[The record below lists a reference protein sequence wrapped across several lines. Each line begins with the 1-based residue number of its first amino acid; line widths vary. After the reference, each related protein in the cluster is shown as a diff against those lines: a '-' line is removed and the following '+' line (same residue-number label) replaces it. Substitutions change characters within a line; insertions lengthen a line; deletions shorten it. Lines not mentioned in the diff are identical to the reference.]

1 MSQLTAIARPAAGSP
16 IAVWAEDPQGGL
28 QLTGAEPPLTREE
41 QEMQERVHR
50 FATEVMRPIGQQ
62 LDRMTPEEVIAES
75 SPLWSVFKAFSQL
88 GLGVDRM
95 LEFEPEQMAR
105 MFCLV
110 FEELGWGD
118 AGLAISLGASMLPRL
133 TAAKFGNQ
141 FLLERTPELMI
152 GCWGATE
159 PEHGSDVLD
168 ANKQIFNPQ
177 GTYGRPDC
185 VAKLYDDKVVINGR
199 KSDWISNGTIAQVC
213 ILYCAADTGDGP
225 DPGQGC
231 TVIVPL
237 DAKGVSRGKPLD
249 KLGQRPLNQGAVI
262 FDEVELTLDYVL
274 AGPDDYKRA
283 SYSILSDGNALMGV
297 VFTGA
302 ARAAFEL
309 ALAYAHERKQGG
321 VPIIRH
327 QSVAYRLFHMYRKVE
342 AARALSRRALIY
354 NYTQPVPA
362 MQVAMASKITCT
374 QNSFEVANEALQIFC
389 GKGLIPQYP
398 IEKIFRD
405 TRASLIEDGCNE
417 ILAIKG
423 GNYLINPEFL

>member
-1 MSQLTAIARPAAGSP
+1 MSQLTAIGRPAFDSP
-16 IAVWAEDPQGGL
+16 ILAWAQDPKGGL
-28 QLTGAEPPLTREE
+28 QRSGAEPPLTPEE
-41 QEMQERVHR
+41 RAIQERVHR
-50 FATEVMRPIGQQ
+50 FAAEVMRPIGQQ
-62 LDRMTPEEVIAES
+62 LDRMTPQQVIADA
-75 SPLWSVFKAFSQL
+75 SPLWTVFKAFGQL
-88 GLGVDRM
+88 GLGVDR
-95 LEFEPEQMAR
+95 LLQFEPEQMAR
-105 MFCLV
+105 MICLV

-118 AGLAISLGASMLPRL
+118 SGLAISLGASMLPRL
-133 TAAKFGNQ
+133 TAAKFGNR
-141 FLLERTPELMI
+141 FLLERTPESMI

-168 ANKQIFNPQ
+168 ANKQIFSPQ

-185 VAKLYDDKVVINGR
+185 VARLYDDRVVINGR

-213 ILYCAADTGDGP
+213 ILYCVADTGDGP
-225 DPGQGC
+225 DPRQGC
-231 TVIVPL
+231 TIIVPL
-237 DAKGVSRGKPLD
+237 DTKGAGHGKPLD
-249 KLGQRPLNQGAVI
+249 KLGQRALNQGAVI
-262 FDEVELTLDYVL
+262 FDEVELPLEYVL

-283 SYSILSDGNALMGV
+283 SYSILCDGNAIMGV

-354 NYTQPVPA
+354 NYTTAEPTIA
-362 MQVAMASKITCT
+362 VAMASKITGT
-374 QNSFEVANEALQIFC
+374 QNSFEVASEALQIFC
-389 GKGLIPQYP
+389 GKGLIPDHP

-423 GNYLINPEFL
+423 GSYLIDPELL

>member
-88 GLGVDRM
+88 GLGVDRV

-105 MFCLV
+105 MLCLV

-141 FLLERTPELMI
+141 FLLERTPESMI

-168 ANKQIFNPQ
+168 FNKQIFNPQ

-225 DPGQGC
+225 DPERGC
-231 TVIVPL
+231 VVIVPM
-237 DAKGVSRGKPLD
+237 DTPGVSRGTPLD
-249 KLGQRPLNQGAVI
+249 KLGQRALNQGAVV
-262 FDEVELTLDYVL
+262 FDNVVLPASNIL

-283 SYSILSDGNALMGV
+283 AYQVLSIGNACMGAIFV
-297 VFTGA
+297 GT
-302 ARAAFEL
+302 ARAAYEL

-321 VPIIRH
+321 VPIAAH
-327 QSVAYRLFHMYRKVE
+327 QSVAYRL
-342 AARALSRRALIY
+342 
-354 NYTQPVPA
+354 VP
-362 MQVAMASKITCT
+362 M
-374 QNSFEVANEALQIFC
+374 
-389 GKGLIPQYP
+389 
-398 IEKIFRD
+398 
-405 TRASLIEDGCNE
+405 
-417 ILAIKG
+417 
-423 GNYLINPEFL
+423 